1 MNDKVKRYL
10 IGSVIPVLLTVL
22 VCGIIFKQ
30 NAAAAIFAESA
41 EEEAE
46 IPEGTVILNK
56 GNWEEYFEYVE
67 EYVKI
72 TNDAGEVER
81 VELDAYYRMKRE
93 YYERLDSVS
102 GQVILMADVDD
113 TFKEYKIT
121 DPKTGEWE
129 LTGNDS
135 KYESGFYEF
144 MVPGKGHDRDMCF
157 WYSDTNRCDI
167 NGDLFY
173 QDYQG
178 EMVIQVINE
187 LEIRAVEG
195 QLTFK

>member
-10 IGSVIPVLLTVL
+10 IGCVIPVLLTVL
-22 VCGIIFKQ
+22 VCGIFFYQ
-30 NAAAAIFAESA
+30 NAAAAIFAKPA
-41 EEEAE
+41 EETEVL
-46 IPEGTVILNK
+46 EGTVTLNK

-67 EYVKI
+67 EYVPI

-81 VELDAYYRMKRE
+81 IELDVYYRMKDE
-93 YYERLDSVS
+93 YYERLESAS
-102 GQVILMADVDD
+102 ENVILMADVDD

-144 MVPGKGHDRDMCF
+144 MIPGKGYDRDMCF
-157 WYSDTNRCDI
+157 WYPDANKCSI

-178 EMVIQVINE
+178 EMVLQVINE
-187 LEIRAVEG
+187 IEIRAVEG